1 MAEVNQDFLSPKNL
15 IRDNQ
20 LVLDGA
26 LLSNST
32 KFAVQCL
39 NLPWSLEGMKAQG
52 GISDAEYNQT
62 ADILLQL
69 HKGFLRLF
77 EIADDFRNT
86 LHVLDRAC
94 QQTLEFADKAQ
105 SKFSKLFELFRQLR
119 DSPTSEVKT
128 ELHALNMELIIAAN
142 NAARSSG
149 MVSFGTFVND
159 LSEVGVYMRE
169 TYHKLTLRM
178 KDPKVKNI
186 IEKLLGTRGRLPS
199 LEGFLAWLDRIND
212 QSNKA
217 IKDLEHLRG
226 SWEMIAA
233 DSASL
238 EDFLYHPHSEPSN
251 RFMQVKL
258 AHLLSGWK
266 VVKEKVI
273 EFNRVHLQSALKEV
287 DGAPRR

>member
-1 MAEVNQDFLSPKNL
+1 
-15 IRDNQ
+15 
-20 LVLDGA
+20 
-26 LLSNST
+26 
-32 KFAVQCL
+32 
-39 NLPWSLEGMKAQG
+39 
-52 GISDAEYNQT
+52 
-62 ADILLQL
+62 
-69 HKGFLRLF
+69 
-77 EIADDFRNT
+77 
-86 LHVLDRAC
+86 
-94 QQTLEFADKAQ
+94 
-105 SKFSKLFELFRQLR
+105 
-119 DSPTSEVKT
+119 
-128 ELHALNMELIIAAN
+128 
-142 NAARSSG
+142 

-186 IEKLLGTRGRLPS
+186 IEKLLGTRGRLPG

-217 IKDLEHLRG
+217 IKDLEHLRGGLKHSRFSSINVAHMFLG

-266 VVKEKVI
+266 VVKEKG
-273 EFNRVHLQSALKEV
+273 KE
-287 DGAPRR
+287 R